1 MERDFVLPTASGERE
16 GVLKN
21 LVQTGEILS
30 FFSNKKNSTSTQ
42 PGESW
47 EGVTEIPLSSLLQS
61 F

>member
-1 MERDFVLPTASGERE
+1 VLPTASGERE